1 MKILNKFI
9 LFFLILGITNINAQT
24 NQVSIISEVAK
35 AELLDYLNKIPEG
48 QEAMF
53 GFNDRVEFLAA
64 EIGHPYEMITL
75 KKDFLKDKNLISDKN
90 YLIST
95 NNWRVPI
102 VVTNEARALLT
113 VSKIDNQW
121 KVVKIG
127 AKGLANELQVFNR
140 NNTFIGELKMFR
152 VFQLQSDFLL
162 TEGNIVYP
170 LTSARKLFEI
180 KSKENISYSLDDIL
194 SLLKNK
200 ITVK

>member
-1 MKILNKFI
+1 MRILNKFI
-9 LFFLILGITNINAQT
+9 LFCFILGITNINAQT
-24 NQVSIISEVAK
+24 KQASIISSAAK

-48 QEAMF
+48 QETMF
-53 GFNDRVEFLAA
+53 GFNDRAEFLAA
-64 EIGHPYEMITL
+64 EIGNPYEMITL
-75 KKDFLKDKNLISDKN
+75 KKDFLKDEKLVSDKD

-102 VVTNEARALLT
+102 VVANEARALLT

-127 AKGLANELQVFNR
+127 AKGLANELQIFNR
-140 NNTFIGELKMFR
+140 NNIFSGELKMFR

-162 TEGNIVYP
+162 TEENIVYP
-170 LTSARKLFEI
+170 LTSAKKLLEI
-180 KSKENISYSLDDIL
+180 KLKENISYSLDDLL

-200 ITVK
+200 IK

>member
-1 MKILNKFI
+1 MRILNKFI

-24 NQVSIISEVAK
+24 NQVSIISEAAK

-48 QEAMF
+48 QETMF
-53 GFNDRVEFLAA
+53 GFNDRAEFLAA
-64 EIGHPYEMITL
+64 EIGNPYEMITL
-75 KKDFLKDKNLISDKN
+75 KKDFLKDEKLVSNKD

-102 VVTNEARALLT
+102 VVANEARALLT

-127 AKGLANELQVFNR
+127 AKGLANELQIFNR
-140 NNTFIGELKMFR
+140 NNIFSGELKMFR

-162 TEGNIVYP
+162 TEENIVYP
-170 LTSARKLFEI
+170 LTSAKKLLEI
-180 KSKENISYSLDDIL
+180 KLKENISYSLDDLL

-200 ITVK
+200 IN